1 MNAESMNAN
10 SICNTFVVLLEIT
23 MTKTGDKRHVE
34 TEENWITG
42 SLNFVVFLAIAA
54 VAYTD
59 FIVVPNISLGY
70 LYMLP
75 IALSALIN
83 PLALT
88 IALAV
93 GCTVL
98 ADLFAGTPDT
108 LQVRTVRDAIT
119 LAGFLVVA
127 FLVTLI
133 AKHRAHLAAE
143 VRRQRDEYEHD
154 LILASQVQRRV
165 LPKPFICPN
174 LELAAAMQPAQLLGG
189 DYYDFYKISD
199 EVVDVVIADVSG
211 HGAAASLLMPS
222 LAVALRLRARELDG
236 PAAIIKDLDG
246 VFRQITNAATFVT
259 MFYARFDQSKM
270 TLQYANGGHNPP
282 LLVRP
287 KTGETLLLDAGG
299 PILGILPQAQ
309 FSNTLVT
316 LDQGDILTLFTD
328 GVTEQE
334 NEAGDEFSIERLEEV
349 VRSKETIPAAALV
362 TQISEAVSTFAGTKQ
377 QVDDLT
383 VVVVKVL

>member
-1 MNAESMNAN
+1 
-10 SICNTFVVLLEIT
+10 
-23 MTKTGDKRHVE
+23 MTKSGDKRQVE

-59 FIVVPNISLGY
+59 WIVVPNISLGY
-70 LYMLP
+70 LYVLP

-83 PLALT
+83 PLPLT
-88 IALAV
+88 IVLAV
-93 GCTVL
+93 GCAVLQDIFGPASDTV
-98 ADLFAGTPDT
+98 
-108 LQVRTVRDAIT
+108 QVRGVRDAIT

-127 FLVTLI
+127 LLVTLI
-133 AKHRAHLAAE
+133 AKQRARLVAE

-165 LPKPFICPN
+165 LPKPLVCYS

-189 DYYDFYKISD
+189 DYYDFYKISED
-199 EVVDVVIADVSG
+199 VVDVVIADVSG

-222 LAVALRLRARELDG
+222 LAVALRLRARELSG
-236 PAAIIKDLDG
+236 PAAILQDLDR
-246 VFRQITNAATFVT
+246 VLKQITNMATFVT
-259 MFYARFDQSKM
+259 MFYARFDQSKK

-287 KTGETLLLDAGG
+287 KTGESLLLDAGG

-334 NEAGDEFSIERLEEV
+334 NEAGDEFSVSRLEEV
-349 VRSKETIPAAALV
+349 VRSKETEPASALV
-362 TQISEAVSTFAGTKQ
+362 TQISEAVSTFAGEKPQ
-377 QVDDLT
+377 ADDLT

>member
-1 MNAESMNAN
+1 M
-10 SICNTFVVLLEIT
+10 C
-23 MTKTGDKRHVE
+23 
-34 TEENWITG
+34 
-42 SLNFVVFLAIAA
+42 
-54 VAYTD
+54 
-59 FIVVPNISLGY
+59 
-70 LYMLP
+70 
-75 IALSALIN
+75 
-83 PLALT
+83 
-88 IALAV
+88 
-93 GCTVL
+93 
-98 ADLFAGTPDT
+98 
-108 LQVRTVRDAIT
+108 
-119 LAGFLVVA
+119 LAGFLIVG

-133 AKHRAHLAAE
+133 ARQRARLVAE

-165 LPKPFICPN
+165 LPKPLVCSG

-236 PAAIIKDLDG
+236 PAAIIKDLDE

-259 MFYARFDQSKM
+259 MFYARFDQASK

-299 PILGILPQAQ
+299 PILGILPGAK
-309 FSNTLVT
+309 FSDTVVT
-316 LDQGDILTLFTD
+316 LDRGDILTLFTD

-334 NEAGDEFSIERLEEV
+334 NEAGDEFSISRLEEV
-349 VRSKETIPAAALV
+349 VRSKETEPASALV
-362 TQISEAVSTFAGTKQ
+362 TRISEAVSTFAGLKPQ
-377 QVDDLT
+377 ADDLT

>member
-1 MNAESMNAN
+1 
-10 SICNTFVVLLEIT
+10 
-23 MTKTGDKRHVE
+23 
-34 TEENWITG
+34 
-42 SLNFVVFLAIAA
+42 
-54 VAYTD
+54 
-59 FIVVPNISLGY
+59 
-70 LYMLP
+70 
-75 IALSALIN
+75 
-83 PLALT
+83 
-88 IALAV
+88 
-93 GCTVL
+93 
-98 ADLFAGTPDT
+98 
-108 LQVRTVRDAIT
+108 VRTVRDAIA

-133 AKHRAHLAAE
+133 AKQRTRLVTE

-165 LPKPFICPN
+165 LPKPLICSS

-189 DYYDFYKISD
+189 DYYDFYKISE

-259 MFYARFDQSKM
+259 MFYARFDQSKK

-287 KTGETLLLDAGG
+287 KTGESLLLDAGG

-334 NEAGDEFSIERLEEV
+334 NEAGDEFSISRLEEL
-349 VRSKETIPAAALV
+349 VRSKETEPASALV
-362 TQISEAVSTFAGTKQ
+362 TQISEAVSTFAGEKPQ
-377 QVDDLT
+377 ADDLT